1 MSAQGEK
8 RPSSTPQ
15 LRVEGEE
22 EDSAKGEQMAAN
34 NRAAE
39 GIGSFTLEWKENNDS
54 GQVESTFFYKFVY

>member
-1 MSAQGEK
+1 MSAQGVK

-22 EDSAKGEQMAAN
+22 EDSAKEEQMAAN

-39 GIGSFTLEWKENNDS
+39 GIGSFTLE
-54 GQVESTFFYKFVY
+54 

>member
-39 GIGSFTLEWKENNDS
+39 GIGSFTFEWKENNDS
-54 GQVESTFFYKFVY
+54 GQVESTFFYKFVC